1 MKLKQLL
8 PSLLLLIFSSA
19 VFAQS
24 ENPFASIG
32 KKGKILTLTKGQYNE
47 TFDTDSIQQI
57 GSSLIN
63 VHTMKVVKLLTDD
76 ESKKRLEGEKHSRF
90 LSVDP
95 LGSKF
100 PMLTPYQY
108 ASNRPID
115 GKDLDG
121 LEYVSYIVDIY
132 QYENG
137 ATLQTI
143 NYKWFNDLQH
153 NKCGELGQGVT
164 YDIRVHTASGAAYQ
178 ITPFFVSRQDKV
190 AGVEKADYG
199 NYMGGT
205 SLYGVNSHIST
216 TAFDNKRILSGAYN
230 YDIPAVDFVDD
241 QARMHDQGYDGIGAV
256 GGASLFGDWAT
267 TPIDEKATNGWHN
280 FLNNYKVGDKDPF
293 NNQAVTKAEISAAKR
308 GSKLFDIV
316 VSAKKT
322 AIADFMTK
330 NYSNLVEDWHKVFR
344 TEGKDAGMETRE
356 ESYQLFLN
364 MYMTQ
369 DKDGKWDRKKGMWSE
384 DNKPIV
390 QHQ

>member
-8 PSLLLLIFSSA
+8 SSLLLLILSSA
-19 VFAQS
+19 AFAQN

-121 LEYVSYIVDIY
+121 LEYISYIVDIY

-143 NYKWFNDLQH
+143 NYKWFDDLQH

-164 YDIRVHTASGAAYQ
+164 YDVRVHTASGAAYQ
-178 ITPFFVSRQDKV
+178 ITPFFVSRQDKIP
-190 AGVEKADYG
+190 GVVDKDYG
-199 NYMGGT
+199 NYMGAT

-216 TAFDNKRILSGAYN
+216 TAFDNKRILGGAYN
-230 YDIPAVDFVDD
+230 YDIPAVDYVDD
-241 QARMHDQGYDGIGAV
+241 QARQHDQGYDALGAK
-256 GGASLFGDWAT
+256 GGNSLFKDWST
-267 TPIDEKATNGWHN
+267 TPVDDKALKGWN
-280 FLNNYKVGDKDPF
+280 DFLRNAYTGKYTDGNDPF
-293 NNQAVTKAEISAAKR
+293 NHQPITDNEVNAALR
-308 GSKLFDIV
+308 GSALFSKVMNDKLNGI
-316 VSAKKT
+316 SS
-322 AIADFMTK
+322 FMQKNFGSEATK
-330 NYSNLVEDWHKVFR
+330 DREANYN
-344 TEGKDAGMETRE
+344 
-356 ESYQLFLN
+356 LFLSK
-364 MYMTQ
+364 YMHQ
-369 DKDGKWDRKKGMWSE
+369 EKDGTWKRNEEKWSKQKDGTYTPLP
-384 DNKPIV
+384 NK
-390 QHQ
+390 